1 MVRGTLL
8 TFLVT
13 AALLLMSSPVLSA
26 EQQPQREITQIRG
39 DLYRFRNAGHFS
51 VFLVTPAGIVA
62 TDPIDADAA
71 RWLKEELTKRFAKP
85 VRYLIYSHDHADH
98 ISGGEIFADTAMV
111 VAHERTKA
119 VILAERR
126 PTAVPDI
133 TFSDRLTLELGGKQ
147 VELYYLGKNHSDNSI
162 VMRFPDER
170 VLFAVDFIPVR
181 SLPFRDFPDAYINEW
196 IESLAKAEALD
207 FDILA
212 PGHGGLGRK
221 DDVRAMRAYMEEF
234 RTEVLRHLR
243 EGKSVEE
250 IKQLVTMEK
259 YRAWGNYKEYLPLN
273 IEGMVRHIQMHRIPN

>member
-1 MVRGTLL
+1 MAAPPAATLQKAAVPSSQASVTVVLPAGANLYVDGQAVPGTS
-8 TFLVT
+8 TTRQF
-13 AALLLMSSPVLSA
+13 
-26 EQQPQREITQIRG
+26 
-39 DLYRFRNAGHFS
+39 
-51 VFLVTPAGIVA
+51 VTPA
-62 TDPIDADAA
+62 
-71 RWLKEELTKRFAKP
+71 LTP
-85 VRYLIYSHDHADH
+85 
-98 ISGGEIFADTAMV
+98 GQE
-111 VAHERTKA
+111 
-119 VILAERR
+119 
-126 PTAVPDI
+126 
-133 TFSDRLTLELGGKQ
+133 
-147 VELYYLGKNHSDNSI
+147 YYLGKNHSDNSI

-221 DDVRAMRAYMEEF
+221 DDVRAMRAYMEEL